1 MTMRAIWPFRHIGLK
16 LVSVAIA
23 VLLWMVIAGEETV
36 ERGLRVPLELQQ
48 FPPGLELLGDV
59 PTTADV
65 RVRGVSGTLSRISP
79 GDIVAVLDL
88 RGARAGERLFHLTPE
103 QVRAPFGVEVV
114 QVTPPTVAVAFE
126 KAASRIVP
134 IKPATEG
141 RPAAGYMVGKT
152 TADPP
157 TVEVEGPES
166 AVHRVTDALTEPV
179 SVAGAVRTV
188 QETVT
193 VGTLDPAVRV
203 KTQRTVQV
211 TVQIVPAPLEQTVR
225 DRPVHVRKLGA
236 NLMAT
241 VVPTEVDVTL
251 RGSREALA
259 RIRPDE
265 TTAYVDL
272 TDMVAGAVRPVQ
284 ETVTVG
290 TLDPAVRV
298 KTQRTVQ
305 VTVQIL
311 PAPLEQTVRDR
322 PVLLRNLAANLTAT
336 PIPFEVDVTLRGS
349 REALARIQPDD
360 ATAYVDLTDM
370 GAGEYTVTVHA
381 ESSRDAGVARI
392 EPAAIAVRI
401 TSAKN

>member
-1 MTMRAIWPFRHIGLK
+1 MRAIWPFRHVGLK

-126 KAASRIVP
+126 KAASPRNIP
-134 IKPATEG
+134 IRPAIEG
-141 RPAAGYMVGKT
+141 RPAAGYVVGKI

-179 SVAGAVRTV
+179 SVAGAVKAV

-203 KTQRTVQV
+203 KTPRTVQV
-211 TVQIVPAPLEQTVR
+211 TVQIIPAPLEHTVR
-225 DRPVHVRKLGA
+225 DRPVLVKNLGA
-236 NLMAT
+236 NLTAT

-259 RIRPDE
+259 R
-265 TTAYVDL
+265 
-272 TDMVAGAVRPVQ
+272 M
-284 ETVTVG
+284 
-290 TLDPAVRV
+290 
-298 KTQRTVQ
+298 
-305 VTVQIL
+305 
-311 PAPLEQTVRDR
+311 
-322 PVLLRNLAANLTAT
+322 
-336 PIPFEVDVTLRGS
+336 
-349 REALARIQPDD
+349 QPDD
-360 ATAYVDLTDM
+360 ATAYVDLTNM
-370 GAGEYTVTVHA
+370 VAGQYTVTVHA
-381 ESSRDAGVARI
+381 DSSRDAGVARI